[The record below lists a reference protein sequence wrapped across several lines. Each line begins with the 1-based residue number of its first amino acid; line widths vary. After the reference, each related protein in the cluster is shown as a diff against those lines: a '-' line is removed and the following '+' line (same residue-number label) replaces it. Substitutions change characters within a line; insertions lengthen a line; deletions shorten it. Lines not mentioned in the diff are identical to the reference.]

1 MKRSFDIII
10 STILLIILLPVFLVV
25 AISLFMSGSESI
37 IYYSERIGKNGKLF
51 MMPKFRTMNSEAPD
65 VASHLISD
73 PEKYY
78 TTSGHFLR
86 KYSLDEMPQLFSV
99 IKGDMSIVGPR
110 PALHNQLDLIQL
122 RIKKDIHILQPGITG
137 WAQIN
142 GRDNIPLNK
151 KVDYDY
157 EYFLRRSLFFD
168 CYIIFLTFLKVLRK
182 DSISH

>member
-10 STILLIILLPVFLVV
+10 CLILLIILLPVFLAVTILLL
-25 AISLFMSGSESI
+25 ISGNESI
-37 IYYSERIGKNGKLF
+37 IYHSERVGKNGKLF
-51 MMPKFRTMNSEAPD
+51 MMPKFRTMKLEAPD
-65 VASHLISD
+65 VASHLISN

-78 TTSGHFLR
+78 TASGHFLR
-86 KYSLDEMPQLFSV
+86 KYSLDELPQLFSV

-110 PALHNQLDLIQL
+110 PALHNQIDLIQL
-122 RIKKDIHILQPGITG
+122 RLKKDIHILQPGITG

-142 GRDNIPLNK
+142 GRDNIPLTK

-157 EYFLRRSLFFD
+157 EYFLRKSLFFD
-168 CYIIFLTFLKVLRK
+168 CYIIFMTFLKVLRK